1 MRGAKSKASAFDLV
15 KVVVLEDRGDPKSME
30 KTV

>member
-1 MRGAKSKASAFDLV
+1 MRGAKSKANTFDLV
-15 KVVVLEDRGDPKSME
+15 KVVVLEDRGGPKSME